1 MINYS
6 SSIESTN
13 TICKHQLHQQQTKT
27 QRRPGL
33 LKTIRTMLDRRCIFR
48 PIHLLHIH
56 LTRSLI
62 LTIIIFGGKELCKAD
77 PLLATAHLGHGAFD
91 GAGEEVGFECLEV
104 LIVAAA
110 PSLDVV
116 FEVDEEG
123 EVSYTAVVVETE

>member
-6 SSIESTN
+6 SSIETTN
-13 TICKHQLHQQQTKT
+13 TTCTYRLHQQQTKM
-27 QRRPGL
+27 QRCLGL
-33 LKTIRTMLDRRCIFR
+33 LKTIRTMLDRRCILL
-48 PIHLLHIH
+48 PIHLFHIH

-62 LTIIIFGGKELCKAD
+62 LTIIIFGEKELCEAD
-77 PLLATAHLGHGAFD
+77 LLLATVHLGHGAFD